1 MKTAD
6 VIDGV
11 ALAEAL
17 KAELRAEIATL
28 AARGVRPAL
37 ATVLVGDDP
46 GARIYRR
53 QVERIAAEVGVV
65 YRDVTLPADTSLAHV
80 QAVLRELAA
89 DPSIHGVLPLRPM
102 PAGLPEAEVL
112 LALDPAKD
120 VDGLHPL
127 NAGRLALGQPAVVPA
142 TPLACFVLLER
153 YFAGRGLDPKTAF
166 AGKDLVIV
174 GRSPSVG
181 RPAYFLALERHA
193 TPTTVHSFTTRAGR
207 LPDHTRRAEILI
219 VAAGRAEFIRG
230 DMVRPG
236 AVVVD
241 VGINV
246 RPVTDAAGRPVLD
259 ERGRA
264 RRETVGDVAFA
275 EVSRVAA
282 AVTPVPGGVGAV
294 TNVVLMRNV
303 VQAAIAQ
310 RAGGA

>member
-1 MKTAD
+1 MSTAEI
-6 VIDGV
+6 IDGV
-11 ALAEAL
+11 AVAADL
-17 KAELRAEIATL
+17 KAELRDRVAAL
-28 AARGVRPAL
+28 RARGVVPGL
-37 ATVLVGDDP
+37 VTVLVGDDA
-46 GARIYRR
+46 GARVYRR
-53 QVERIAAEVGVV
+53 QVERVAAEVGVAH
-65 YRDVTLPADTSLAHV
+65 RDVTLPAEVSLDDVRAW
-80 QAVLRELAA
+80 LRALAA
-89 DPSIHGVLPLRPM
+89 DPTVHGVLPLRPM
-102 PAGLPEAEVL
+102 PPALPEAEVF

-142 TPLACFVLLER
+142 TPLACFVLLDR
-153 YFAGRGLDPKTAF
+153 YFARRGLDPRTAF

-193 TPTTVHSFTTRAGR
+193 TPTTVHSFTSRAGR
-207 LPDHTRRAEILI
+207 LEEHTRRAEILI

-230 DMVRPG
+230 PMVRPG

-246 RPVTDAAGRPVLD
+246 RPVTDADGRPVLD
-259 ERGRA
+259 ERGRP

-282 AVTPVPGGVGAV
+282 AITPVPGGVGAV

-303 VQAAIAQ
+303 VDAAA
-310 RAGGA
+310 RLAGA

>member
-1 MKTAD
+1 MSTAEI
-6 VIDGV
+6 IDGV
-11 ALAEAL
+11 AIAEDL
-17 KAELRAEIATL
+17 KAELRAQVAAL
-28 AARGVRPAL
+28 RARGVVPGL
-37 ATVLVGDDP
+37 VTVQVGDDP
-46 GARIYRR
+46 GARVYRR
-53 QVERIAAEVGVV
+53 QVERVAAEVGIA
-65 YRDVTLPADTSLAHV
+65 YRDVTLPAEVSLDDVRAW
-80 QAVLRELAA
+80 LRALAA
-89 DPSIHGVLPLRPM
+89 DPTVHGVLPLRPLP
-102 PAGLPEAEVL
+102 PALPEAEVF

-142 TPLACFVLLER
+142 TPLACFVLLDR
-153 YFAGRGLDPKTAF
+153 YFARRGLDPRTAF

-193 TPTTVHSFTTRAGR
+193 TPTTVHSFTSRAGR
-207 LPDHTRRAEILI
+207 LEEHTRRAEILI

-230 DMVRPG
+230 PMVRPG

-246 RPVTDAAGRPVLD
+246 RPVTDADGRPVLD
-259 ERGRA
+259 ERGRP

-282 AVTPVPGGVGAV
+282 AITPVPGGVGAV

-303 VQAAIAQ
+303 VDAAA
-310 RAGGA
+310 RLAGA